1 MGAKDN
7 NVTRRT
13 IRESVRESVA
23 ERVRIKGVEQ

>member
-13 IRESVRESVA
+13 IRGSARESVA
-23 ERVRIKGVEQ
+23 ERAGMKDIEQ

>member
-13 IRESVRESVA
+13 TRGSARESVA
-23 ERVRIKGVEQ
+23 EHVRIKGIEQ

>member
-13 IRESVRESVA
+13 IRESARESVA
-23 ERVRIKGVEQ
+23 ERVRIKGAEQ

>member
-13 IRESVRESVA
+13 IRGSVHESVA
-23 ERVRIKGVEQ
+23 EHVRIKGVKQ

>member
-13 IRESVRESVA
+13 IRGSTRESVA

>member
-13 IRESVRESVA
+13 IRGGAREGVA

>member
-13 IRESVRESVA
+13 IRGSARESVA